1 MLTVMLKNLIYQ
13 SISSYTI
20 MLIKKHQ
27 REKMKSTVFK
37 KYLQYLNSKKN
48 IEAALRKIGGNDKMQ
63 QKLIIEKNVRTSRH
77 KQI

>member
-20 MLIKKHQ
+20 MLIKKHK

-48 IEAALRKIGGNDKMQ
+48 IELVQTCM
-63 QKLIIEKNVRTSRH
+63 
-77 KQI
+77 